1 MQTLDSL
8 TSNRSDHEALSE
20 QNQLEQLITRYKN
33 LIPTIEIT
41 MTKTDI
47 YSKSYTYRK
56 EVREVCT
63 LLRKVRE
70 QSKIDVVSESPE
82 NLQSA
87 VGHQESRLSQL
98 EQQRSNI
105 VSMLQR
111 GKDLLKDQHAP
122 PFVSL
127 EVQQLESNWNDTYGQ
142 SVETLKS
149 LKSSHKLWNT
159 YLDQKE
165 EILKLIQQAHEEL
178 SKIESTTYYD
188 ASQVSSDLQSKQDF
202 SSSLR
207 KSAEELLK
215 KLRETYSSLVD
226 IAPQERK
233 EILKKEI
240 TQTEKKM
247 ETTLKTVQEKVVYLQ
262 EHSTRWNK
270 FQAKLNEMQLWTHQ
284 IAPQSIAD
292 IENLSTTPEEMVY
305 RTESLQKEIQEKSKT
320 LKFLEE
326 QSQKLVKGKHSL
338 YLLER
343 AHLEFSVGI

>member
-1 MQTLDSL
+1 MKWLVQSLDSL

-20 QNQLEQLITRYKN
+20 QSRLEQLIARYKN

-63 LLRKVRE
+63 LLRKVRD
-70 QSKIDVVSESPE
+70 QSKVDVVSESPE
-82 NLQSA
+82 TLQSA
-87 VGHQESRLSQL
+87 VTHQEGRLGQL
-98 EQQRSNI
+98 EQQRPNI

-127 EVQQLESNWNDTYGQ
+127 EVQQLESSWNDTYGQ

-149 LKSSHKLWNT
+149 LKSSQKLWNT
-159 YLDQKE
+159 YLEQKE
-165 EILKLIQQAHEEL
+165 EILKLIEQADEEL
-178 SKIESTTYYD
+178 RKIEATTYYD

-207 KSAEELLK
+207 KSTEELLK
-215 KLRETYSSLVD
+215 KLQETYGRLAD
-226 IAPQERK
+226 ITPSEKK
-233 EILKKEI
+233 EVLKKEI
-240 TQTEKKM
+240 IQTEKRM
-247 ETTLKTVQEKVVYLQ
+247 ETTMKIVQEKVVYLQ

-270 FQAKLNEMQLWTHQ
+270 FQAKLNELQLWTQ
-284 IAPQSIAD
+284 QSAPQWLAD
-292 IENLSTTPEEMVY
+292 VENLPTSPEEMVY
-305 RTESLQKEIQEKSKT
+305 RSENLQKEIQSRNKT
-320 LKFLEE
+320 LKFLEKE
-326 QSQKLVKGKHSL
+326 SEKLVKGW
-338 YLLER
+338 
-343 AHLEFSVGI
+343 